1 GHFEQLA
8 DVERL
13 ELRELHG
20 WQRWGMGE
28 RERWGMSYSGFA
40 TACTAAEVLGL
51 YNDTGGLGSIAPEVP
66 F

>member
-1 GHFEQLA
+1 MAGSGGGWGK
-8 DVERL
+8 ER
-13 ELRELHG
+13 G
-20 WQRWGMGE
+20 G
-28 RERWGMSYSGFA
+28 GMSYSGFA